1 MNDSPQGAVPLSH
14 ALGTRTS
21 GQLERS
27 QPSLKV
33 LASRVL
39 EDVRD
44 SVPLSHVIGDG
55 TLGQAIADRAK
66 PKSNETAA
74 WDAEDWRVHFD
85 ERAGIAEHGAGL
97 SRTVAETRAY
107 ECCINEWMN
116 RNPPTQRDADL
127 CIHCEKWMPEN
138 EAIPVLTGG
147 GGHVWLHHTCHAP
160 WMAKRRTEAAAALV
174 AFGFQS
180 QVEY

>member
-14 ALGTRTS
+14 ALGTGTP

-27 QPSLKV
+27 QPSLKI

-55 TLGQAIADRAK
+55 TLGQAIADRR

-74 WDAEDWRVHFD
+74 WDAEDWRVHFE
-85 ERAGIAEHGAGL
+85 ERAGIAEHSAGL
-97 SRTVAETRAY
+97 SPTVAGQERYAVPSRLAQGNT
-107 ECCINEWMN
+107 
-116 RNPPTQRDADL
+116 
-127 CIHCEKWMPEN
+127 
-138 EAIPVLTGG
+138 AIGTSLRP
-147 GGHVWLHHTCHAP
+147 
-160 WMAKRRTEAAAALV
+160 
-174 AFGFQS
+174 
-180 QVEY
+180 

>member
-1 MNDSPQGAVPLSH
+1 MTDGSQESVPLSCAIGNGTPGQRQRPQPSLKILAARVLEDARESVPLSH
-14 ALGTRTS
+14 AIGT
-21 GQLERS
+21 
-27 QPSLKV
+27 
-33 LASRVL
+33 
-39 EDVRD
+39 
-44 SVPLSHVIGDG
+44 G
-55 TLGQAIADRAK
+55 TVGQAVAGSGVAEGR
-66 PKSNETAA
+66 KSST
-74 WDAEDWRVHFD
+74 WDAGDWQAFCH
-85 ERAGIAEHGAGL
+85 ERAGIDEHGAGL

-116 RNPPTQRDADL
+116 RNPPTQRGADL

-174 AFGFQS
+174 AFGLQP